1 MNKNGNTDRHFKG
14 QLDTEVVQCFYRKH
28 WVVLVRDI
36 LEFIIFITALTI
48 VVMQFKGIYVF
59 FSQDSFFITFL
70 AFSIVGLFTIF
81 IHKFFLRLIRYY
93 LDIAII
99 TNYRIVNIDKSL
111 YLQDSKDAI
120 DLPKIQ
126 DIQKSQHGIMK
137 KIFNFGELIITLSST
152 VTTKILDFVP
162 NPEYHFRKINTLKR
176 EYIKEKLLYRRPN
189 KENPVKGSA
198 SSQSF
203 SNKVEFIDEESISGL
218 S

>member
-1 MNKNGNTDRHFKG
+1 MTNNENKDRHFKG

-28 WVVLVRDI
+28 WLVLMKDTLGFI
-36 LEFIIFITALTI
+36 LFITIFTF
-48 VVMQFKGIYVF
+48 VVMHFKGIYTF

-81 IHKFFLRLIRYY
+81 IHKFFLRLVRYY

-111 YLQDSKDAI
+111 YLRDSKDAV

-126 DIQKSQHGIMK
+126 DIQTSQHGIMK
-137 KIFNFGELIITLSST
+137 KIFNFGQLVITLSST
-152 VTTKILDFVP
+152 STTKTLDFVP
-162 NPEYHFRKINTLKR
+162 NPSYHFRKINTLKR
-176 EYIKEKLLYRRPN
+176 EYIKERLATRDPRRTQLIQQKPT
-189 KENPVKGSA
+189 EE
-198 SSQSF
+198 
-203 SNKVEFIDEESISGL
+203 VELVTEDAISGL

>member
-1 MNKNGNTDRHFKG
+1 MMNNENKDRHFKG

-28 WVVLVRDI
+28 WIVLMKDI
-36 LEFIIFITALTI
+36 LGFALFITILTFVI
-48 VVMQFKGIYVF
+48 SQFKGIYVF

-111 YLQDSKDAI
+111 YLRDSKDAV

-126 DIQKSQHGIMK
+126 DIQTSQHGIMK
-137 KIFNFGELIITLSST
+137 KIFNFGELVITLSST
-152 VTTKILDFVP
+152 STTKTLDFVP
-162 NPEYHFRKINTLKR
+162 NPSYHFRKINTLKR
-176 EYIKEKLLYRRPN
+176 DYIKERLSSRDPRRKRPI
-189 KENPVKGSA
+189 KPEPIEE
-198 SSQSF
+198 
-203 SNKVEFIDEESISGL
+203 VELVTDDAISGL